1 MGDGGNR
8 VTMESADDGHVA
20 ILTRLDFFL
29 FAGLAAARG
38 GLLFSHRFPQIKHGF
53 KVVRIRENP

>member
-1 MGDGGNR
+1 M
-8 VTMESADDGHVA
+8 TMESADDGHVA